1 MDTEQLLKRMELTNP
16 HNKGICEF
24 GVLTS
29 IAFNLEQNF
38 KLKFLS
44 CSFELVI
51 VLRVSQWSTY
61 RSLRKG
67 NLEIR

>member
-51 VLRVSQWSTY
+51 VLRV
-61 RSLRKG
+61 
-67 NLEIR
+67 